1 MFLKK
6 YLDIY
11 LKKEKMPKHIKL
23 FEQYNQYEADLVN
36 SIYENWKS
44 GLSED
49 LKSIFESKSLFEN
62 VEYWDEEKPLSSGE
76 KAAMSRD
83 FQIISKPQL
92 AALYLKALGLE
103 EEEPG
108 KYIFKIPGIKDFA
121 ELDPNTGKIDI
132 TNAAFADAIGLESLG
147 TVSRTVSKFRNLIS
161 GVGET
166 AAESIYPKVVAA
178 YEVFQG
184 TNTDTLAA
192 LAGEAIQDATEFT
205 KNREYQSALSAR
217 GAEQREAAK
226 KEAQKLGLSVYTLI
240 NNLRRTPIFSDIQK
254 AQSVAINKLSSETG
268 INPDKI
274 RNAYAEYLKGKGI
287 LNKQYFA

>member
-1 MFLKK
+1 
-6 YLDIY
+6 
-11 LKKEKMPKHIKL
+11 MPKHIKL
-23 FEQYNQYEADLVN
+23 FEQYNQFEADLVD

-62 VEYWDEEKPLSSGE
+62 TEYWEEERPLSSGE

-108 KYIFKIPGIKDFA
+108 KYIFNIPGIKDFA
-121 ELDPNTGKIDI
+121 ELDPVTGKINI

-166 AAESIYPKVVAA
+166 MGEAIYPKVIEA
-178 YEVFQG
+178 YEIFQG

-205 KNREYQSALSAR
+205 KNREYQSTLSAR
-217 GAEQREAAK
+217 SAEQREAAK
-226 KEAQKLGLSVYTLI
+226 KESQKLGLSVYSLI
-240 NNLRRTPIFSDIQK
+240 NNLRQTPLFKDIKK
-254 AQSVAINKLSSETG
+254 AQSVAINKLATETG
-268 INPDKI
+268 ISPEKLI
-274 RNAYAEYLKGKGI
+274 NAYADYLKGKGI
-287 LNKQYFA
+287 LNQQYFA